1 MRIERHFITIR
12 RESKDP
18 RSGHLAN
25 LGQKTGA
32 AFGRPRGECYH
43 PEVAVDL
50 PPPSHRP
57 PALLPDAFRAPR
69 ALRRLNVVAVAAS
82 LAACTGVV
90 FAMLGPGTFSDPEVE
105 SPSPLLS
112 PAIICA
118 LSTLGYGLLWARVV
132 RLRTRRGLPFG
143 WLAAVPLA
151 AMNAGT
157 ALGILM
163 EAARTEGSSE
173 GFAVGFVAGATFG
186 AILWI
191 PALIVTLGCYGLPL
205 YLAQRAAD
213 KGVGSED
220 RGERTVGVAAAT
232 FSVCATL
239 FAPFVTHDARTTLVL
254 LALALL
260 GVAAGVASAAY
271 SNHREEKRRAFL
283 REVESG
289 AQEGYR
295 LERPVADEEGAS
307 APPSMLVRVYETGEA
322 YRSSTLAEP
331 VLELD
336 EEGDMKRALVSVIQ
350 SSR

>member
-1 MRIERHFITIR
+1 M
-12 RESKDP
+12 
-18 RSGHLAN
+18 
-25 LGQKTGA
+25 
-32 AFGRPRGECYH
+32 
-43 PEVAVDL
+43 DL

-57 PALLPDAFRAPR
+57 PASLPTAFRAPQ

-90 FAMLGPGTFSDPEVE
+90 FAMLGPGTFVDPEGE
-105 SPSPLLS
+105 ATSPLLS
-112 PAIICA
+112 PAIISA

-132 RLRTRRGLPFG
+132 RVRSRRGLPFG

-163 EAARTEGSSE
+163 EAGRGEGSAD
-173 GFAVGFVAGATFG
+173 GFAVGFFAGATFG

-191 PALIVTLGCYGLPL
+191 PALIVTLACYGLPL
-205 YLAQRAAD
+205 FLAQRAAD
-213 KGVGSED
+213 RGIGSED

-239 FAPFVTHDARTTLVL
+239 FAPFVTHDARETLVL
-254 LALALL
+254 LALALV
-260 GVAAGVASAAY
+260 GVGAGVASAAY

-289 AQEGYR
+289 AQDGYR
-295 LERPVADEEGAS
+295 LERPIAEEEGS
-307 APPSMLVRVYETGEA
+307 LAPPSMLVRVYETGEA
-322 YRSSTLAEP
+322 YRSATMAEP

-336 EEGDMKRALVSVIQ
+336 EEGDMKRALVAVSEP
-350 SSR
+350 SR